1 MANDINW
8 KSIIEKVFAEYGSQL
23 RRAKVSLC
31 ASTSRGD
38 ENEPSPD
45 LSAMFAGEEIRCQGC
60 KAARAKRGETG
71 PQDIPETVLELRQV
85 SLDIVRDWT
94 LSSAPLSAES
104 TKVLF
109 LACSGKK
116 AVQDNGG
123 MLSLEGSAPSAQPAA
138 VKFSLLDLAEAA
150 DKMSQEQLSLATGAK
165 QSKQTAK
172 KSLTGPQEARKRKA
186 KDMTNSHDAEPSG
199 GPSMLT
205 RTQLRQQGSNLYEAA
220 AAADAAATPTFSP
233 SAAPVNT
240 RTSKPSSDAEQ
251 MSQAQHTATLL
262 PNGEV
267 LRHLPV
273 SERGKNESGAAH
285 GGANRQQ
292 QPAAGAADNTGGV
305 SSQAAPH
312 FTQKGLKDEM
322 QASKPKKGK
331 LQDGISAVAT
341 LVADKALAVADS
353 SAGEP
358 QPSTSAAEPHEQAA
372 KVSTAAAPAE
382 AFAKKSKA
390 KQTRQDNGLAASAEP
405 LSPTAAADYTGQ
417 AHRDTAAAVDTA
429 SGIDAAQ
436 HPGQKHKKRKQDKK
450 DMQDAAPAT
459 DAQTVGPA
467 AVGQSEPTEDVHAI
481 TVGTE
486 PATAASAAQQQNGA
500 EVPAG
505 KVKKR
510 KHKSKEER
518 VSAGLDNLLKSSA
531 VEASAVP
538 PVQADVSA
546 GASKQKNKA
555 AEPKQEKRS
564 KDKKRA
570 ASEIADQGNAVADRI
585 ATGLSSH
592 AVPTE
597 AAVRAEP
604 AVPDEPAELV
614 RKSKKQRRKDKP
626 EPQPDTNNQ
635 PLSPAAEQPGT
646 IHITAPA
653 SATDVEPASDGTE
666 KPAAKAKRAR
676 KAKASAGADS
686 TQDPPAS
693 AAPEQ
698 PAAKAKP
705 GRKSK
710 AAAGSE
716 SADTEAA
723 ASPGKATRGRPP
735 KSATAAQGAAASGSG
750 LVTAS
755 WREGDMYSEAVCTC
769 FAVPGYCRVEQHG
782 HRHS

>member
-1 MANDINW
+1 M
-8 KSIIEKVFAEYGSQL
+8 
-23 RRAKVSLC
+23 C
-31 ASTSRGD
+31 ALTSRGD
-38 ENEPSPD
+38 ENEPPPD

-150 DKMSQEQLSLATGAK
+150 DKMSQEQLSLAKGAK

-233 SAAPVNT
+233 TAAPVNT

-292 QPAAGAADNTGGV
+292 QPAAGRAENTGGV
-305 SSQAAPH
+305 GSQAAPH
-312 FTQKGLKDEM
+312 FTQMGLKDQM

-331 LQDGISAVAT
+331 KQDGTSAVAT
-341 LVADKALAVADS
+341 PAADKALAVAGS
-353 SAGEP
+353 SAEEP
-358 QPSTSAAEPHEQAA
+358 QPSTSAAEPPEQAA
-372 KVSTAAAPAE
+372 KVSAADAPAE
-382 AFAKKSKA
+382 AFGKKSKA
-390 KQTRQDNGLAASAEP
+390 KQTRQDYGLAASAQP
-405 LSPTAAADYTGQ
+405 LSATAAAGHTGQ
-417 AHRDTAAAVDTA
+417 AHQDTTAAVNTA
-429 SGIDAAQ
+429 PDVDAAQ

-450 DMQDAAPAT
+450 HMQDAAPAT
-459 DAQTVGPA
+459 DAQTVGPV
-467 AVGQSEPTEDVHAI
+467 AVAQSNPTEDVLAT
-481 TVGTE
+481 TVSSE
-486 PATAASAAQQQNGA
+486 PASAAIAAQQQSGA

-510 KHKSKEER
+510 KHKSKGER
-518 VSAGLDNLLKSSA
+518 VSAVSDNPSKSSA

-538 PVQADVSA
+538 TVLADVSDGA
-546 GASKQKNKA
+546 GEQKDKAAESKQKK
-555 AEPKQEKRS
+555 KR
-564 KDKKRA
+564 KDQKRA
-570 ASEIADQGNAVADRI
+570 ASEIADQRNAAADPI
-585 ATGLSSH
+585 AISSH
-592 AVPTE
+592 AVPAE
-597 AAVRAEP
+597 AAVPAEP
-604 AVPDEPAELV
+604 AVPDEPAKLV
-614 RKSKKQRRKDKP
+614 RKPKKQRRKDKP
-626 EPQPDTNNQ
+626 EPQPDTSNQ
-635 PLSPAAEQPGT
+635 PLLTPAAAEQPGK
-646 IHITAPA
+646 IQVTAPA
-653 SATDVEPASDGTE
+653 SATEVKPASGTTE
-666 KPAAKAKRAR
+666 KPTAKAKRAR
-676 KAKASAGADS
+676 KAKASADADN
-686 TQDPPAS
+686 TQDPSAS

-698 PAAKAKP
+698 PAANAKP
-705 GRKSK
+705 GRKPK
-710 AAAGSE
+710 AASSSE
-716 SADTEAA
+716 SADAEAA

-735 KSATAAQGAAASGSG
+735 KSAIAAQRLAASGSG

-755 WREGDMYSEAVCTC
+755 WREGDVSSKAVYTC
-769 FAVPGYCRVEQHG
+769 FDVPGYCGIEQHG
-782 HRHS
+782 Q